1 MSDIVLELQNVSRI
15 FGEGDAQVKAL
26 DNVSL
31 SIRRGEFV
39 LIVGSSG
46 SGKTSIIDLI
56 TMLNLPS
63 KGNIKVDGILLNDF
77 QVKNWRNQIGYV
89 SQDPIIFDGRNLY
102 DLESMNSRPFF
113 YQSIGRA
120 TVNNKKG

>member
-46 SGKTSIIDLI
+46 SGTVSYTHL
-56 TMLNLPS
+56 TLPTIYS
-63 KGNIKVDGILLNDF
+63 V
-77 QVKNWRNQIGYV
+77 
-89 SQDPIIFDGRNLY
+89 
-102 DLESMNSRPFF
+102 
-113 YQSIGRA
+113 
-120 TVNNKKG
+120 